1 MDVANDPPLPQG
13 GRGQESANE
22 VSAFAGEGAAAAPVI
37 AAPPI
42 EVASIPSALPEIAVP
57 PNLSLAPAVPA
68 IVAAPAPM
76 PEVIPAP
83 APEIVPEPAAEPEPA
98 IPAES
103 PLPLLGETTPQIEPQ
118 TVSLPPMPPV
128 EAQDLLAQMPS
139 PADIAATTPAVGAL
153 TDALS
158 SAFDAPADKAV
169 APAETPSLAP
179 PMPAYADITNLAPAL
194 DSPLPQGGRGQ
205 ESASTASAFL
215 GEGASAPAP
224 AETPK
229 VPADAASAAQS
240 LADALASAFDVPAGT
255 PAPAAPPVTI
265 ANLAPPITYPEIV
278 AAPVTAAP
286 IIEMPQP
293 APVAPVAPP
302 APPVEVASALPPS
315 TPLPEIA
322 SAVPPAPVPQTASLL
337 PPATPA
343 PSSPQYATQKP
354 AVADAGKHDWWTEL
368 PAGSS
373 IRVSNGAGRTKMA
386 ARFAYYLSDHGLSVG
401 RVANAPSFN
410 YRQTIIFYN
419 PDQKD
424 FAYKLGGYFPFPVKY
439 GVASK
444 GHGQVEVILGSDILD
459 FDDHLKP

>member
-1 MDVANDPPLPQG
+1 LGAP
-13 GRGQESANE
+13 GRSGEA
-22 VSAFAGEGAAAAPVI
+22 AKAGEGAVT
-37 AAPPI
+37 
-42 EVASIPSALPEIAVP
+42 
-57 PNLSLAPAVPA
+57 PA
-68 IVAAPAPM
+68 
-76 PEVIPAP
+76 
-83 APEIVPEPAAEPEPA
+83 
-98 IPAES
+98 
-103 PLPLLGETTPQIEPQ
+103 PQ
-118 TVSLPPMPPV
+118 TVSLPPMPPID
-128 EAQDLLAQMPS
+128 AQDLLAQMPS
-139 PADIAATTPAVGAL
+139 LGEIANATPAAGAL
-153 TDALS
+153 ADAL
-158 SAFDAPADKAV
+158 
-169 APAETPSLAP
+169 TG
-179 PMPAYADITNLAPAL
+179 AL
-194 DSPLPQGGRGQ
+194 DSPLPLGGRGQ

-215 GEGASAPAP
+215 GAPGRSGEAAKAGEGASAPAP

-229 VPADAASAAQS
+229 PPADAASAAQS
-240 LADALASAFDVPAGT
+240 LADALASAFDVPAAGT

-278 AAPVTAAP
+278 AAPVAAAP

-315 TPLPEIA
+315 APLPEIA

-337 PPATPA
+337 PPAMPAPA

-368 PAGSS
+368 PAGSNV
-373 IRVSNGAGRTKMA
+373 RVSNGAGRTKMA

-401 RVANAPSFN
+401 RVANASSFN

-439 GVASK
+439 GVAAK